1 MSPKGVYRRPKSVV
15 TLPTFTHFGNLLRES
30 RQASGMTLRD
40 VADKGPFTYSHL
52 CRIERGQRRPPQRSM
67 VVALA
72 ESLNIDADRLLEA
85 AGYAPVGGEATPKM
99 FVGPGSTGEERRWI
113 ERANSLGVYVKS
125 MTTTAF
131 WEKSPEDRRRVF
143 RYLDGVIEESAAL
156 MEVK

>member
-1 MSPKGVYRRPKSVV
+1 MSPKGTKKGAAKVV
-15 TLPTFTHFGNLLRES
+15 LPPTYTQFGNLLRES

-40 VADKGPFTYSHL
+40 AEQRGPFTYSHL

-72 ESLNIDADRLLEA
+72 ESLNIDADKLLEA
-85 AGYAPVGGEATPKM
+85 AGYVPVGSEAAPKM
-99 FVGPGSTGEERRWI
+99 FVGPSATAEESFWI
-113 ERANSLGVYVKS
+113 ERANSQGVYVKA

-131 WEKSPEDRRRVF
+131 WQKSPEDRKRMF
-143 RYLDGVIEESAAL
+143 RYLDGLVEEGVSL